1 MQKILSV
8 VLSFVMVFSTTAI
21 CFANNKS
28 DVFYDSDC
36 NKIKSIVNQANDII
50 EVKLYVN
57 GKLNQKAVVNLGTEE
72 IFAEEYNTTN
82 SSTTLKSSQ
91 SKVDSF
97 THNYLISDFMSPI
110 EGAKNMGSE
119 DNITKSHEI
128 STKSALD
135 TSSGF
140 NILKTYRTDYLY
152 RGNIL
157 KAETK
162 TRAQE
167 LGKSYRYNK
176 TEWNF
181 TRGDLTSVVLGV
193 AIATFGTWVTVAVL
207 ISLGLPIVGAKLI
220 DGFKKSVCYT
230 SFKVD
235 TRVYCDNMYTAN
247 VSKTFN
253 KVIVIGTE
261 YNDDYYGYDIVS
273 DFSSMAANKAA
284 KAFNDK
290 YITGNKPN
298 LRLPITSL

>member
-1 MQKILSV
+1 MKKMLSV
-8 VLSFVMVFSTTAI
+8 VLSFVMVFSIAAT

-28 DVFYDSDC
+28 DVFYDSAG
-36 NKIKSIVNQANDII
+36 NKIKSIVNETNDII

-57 GKLNQKAVVNLGTEE
+57 GKLNQKAIVNLGTEE
-72 IFAEEYNTTN
+72 IFAEEYETN
-82 SSTTLKSSQ
+82 SSITLKSSQ
-91 SKVDSF
+91 SKVDSL
-97 THNYLISDFMSPI
+97 THNYQISDFMTPI
-110 EGAKNMGSE
+110 EDVKNMDSE
-119 DNITKSHEI
+119 DNIIKLDEI

-235 TRVYCDNMYTAN
+235 TRVYCDNIYTAN

-298 LRLPITSL
+298 LSLPITSL

>member
-1 MQKILSV
+1 MKKMLAI
-8 VLSFVMVFSTTAI
+8 VLSFVVVFSTAAT

-28 DVFYDSDC
+28 DVFYDSDG
-36 NKIKSIVNQANDII
+36 NKIKSIVNETNDII

-57 GKLNQKAVVNLGTEE
+57 GKLNQKAIVNLGTEE
-72 IFAEEYNTTN
+72 IFAEEYETN
-82 SSTTLKSSQ
+82 SSITLKSSQ
-91 SKVDSF
+91 SKVDSL
-97 THNYLISDFMSPI
+97 THNYQISDFMSPI
-110 EGAKNMGSE
+110 EDAKNMDSE
-119 DNITKSHEI
+119 DNITKLDEV

-181 TRGDLTSVVLGV
+181 TKGDLTSVVLGV

-235 TRVYCDNMYTAN
+235 TRVYCDNIYTAN

-298 LRLPITSL
+298 LSLPITSL